1 MKYTIDSGKENKL
14 QENFDTLIWRVN
26 EYDPRV
32 IESVVCSIPDS
43 IMQNPQTTYADLSM
57 GGGQFLQGIL
67 DQCIKLGQSKDQILP
82 RLFGFEQSRVY
93 LNYARWKNDLQGVN
107 FSILNMGK
115 NFDTSVMKFDV
126 IIGNPPYSDT
136 ENVKG
141 AGLGGCSKGLDDKF
155 FLKCMEMSPFVS
167 LIIRSKFFAKKSSK
181 FRRKLFSSGH
191 IQSMVALPESVFP
204 TIGLTETVV
213 VTYNIN
219 HSGPTK
225 VTFQGGEEKEI
236 LLTEDT
242 CLKFTN
248 SEYVSNV
255 EGNLASRHS
264 MGSVGLNQMKE
275 GDFPMILTLNSR
287 ETDIKVRFVPV
298 EQHVHGL
305 NEHGVVMNRVY
316 GGYGLGKVF
325 VKPLD
330 HSISRSAIMLKT
342 NSEEESKVLC
352 EYLRSPEIQELANTN
367 KISNVLSKELFKTIG
382 DPLL

>member
-1 MKYTIDSGKENKL
+1 MKTYTTSERTKVIYNTVVDVFNWNKSSDRITPLDFVRKQFEDVPVQGTICIPGAGIGTYVLVALEKGFLPENITAVEIDPMYYELGSGMFNRFGVNYVHADFLTWGPKME
-14 QENFDTLIWRVN
+14 FDTIV
-26 EYDPRV
+26 
-32 IESVVCSIPDS
+32 
-43 IMQNPQTTYADLSM
+43 
-57 GGGQFLQGIL
+57 
-67 DQCIKLGQSKDQILP
+67 
-82 RLFGFEQSRVY
+82 
-93 LNYARWKNDLQGVN
+93 
-107 FSILNMGK
+107 
-115 NFDTSVMKFDV
+115 
-126 IIGNPPYSDT
+126 GNPPYSDT

-167 LIIRSKFFAKKSSK
+167 LIIRSKYFAKKSSK

-219 HSGPTK
+219 HNGPTK
-225 VTFQGGEEKEI
+225 VTFQGGEEREI

-352 EYLRSPEIQELANTN
+352 EYLRSPEIQELANVN